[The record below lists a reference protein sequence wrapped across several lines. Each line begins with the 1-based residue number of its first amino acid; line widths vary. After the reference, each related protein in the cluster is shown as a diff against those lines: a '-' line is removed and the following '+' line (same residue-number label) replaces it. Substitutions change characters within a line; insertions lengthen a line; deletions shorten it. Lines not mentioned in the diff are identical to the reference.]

1 RLPRAGNG
9 QRRAPG
15 RRERPLGSAGAV
27 LGGVAVRDPAP
38 AAPPGGGSARARERR
53 ARCAGRDPEA
63 AAHAVRQPLRLLV
76 SLHDGLAGPADGRRG
91 ASGLAAARG
100 LLPAAAA
107 VGHHPEIPRGL
118 RAGGRAAARPHAG
131 GGGGRGGVAGAL
143 DCSEGAEIGLD
154 ALRHGPPPWAEY
166 VRGVASTLTAEG
178 HPLRGWEGVLR
189 GEVPIGAG
197 LSSSA
202 ALELAA
208 ARAFT
213 AVSGLAWDPPRMAR
227 AAQRAEN
234 EWVGMRCGVMD
245 QTISACGRE
254 GHALLIDCRSLE
266 ARPVPIPPGVAVV
279 V

>member
-76 SLHDGLAGPADGRRG
+76 SLHDGLAGPAHGRRG

-131 GGGGRGGVAGAL
+131 GGGG
-143 DCSEGAEIGLD
+143 
-154 ALRHGPPPWAEY
+154 PPP
-166 VRGVASTLTAEG
+166 
-178 HPLRGWEGVLR
+178 P
-189 GEVPIGAG
+189 GAG
-197 LSSSA
+197 TALSTADAIPEAFEQRFHA
-202 ALELAA
+202 APEWIV
-208 ARAFT
+208 RA
-213 AVSGLAWDPPRMAR
+213 P
-227 AAQRAEN
+227 
-234 EWVGMRCGVMD
+234 
-245 QTISACGRE
+245 GR
-254 GHALLIDCRSLE
+254 GNLIGDHT
-266 ARPVPIPPGVAVV
+266 
-279 V
+279 